1 MKEKTVLLYLPTLC
15 VQIVLFLPFNA
26 YFWLLIQHSK
36 IHLVIF
42 PESEFNEFQ
51 PRLKSAKNRFQ
62 LSAAGLKFQV
72 ILHAKMA
79 MPDLQRYLI
88 MNFST
93 KVFCTFLVVYKA
105 MEKLKEKK
113 LFESEKRR
121 FLPQLLFQPY
131 RCKSGI
137 AIFKIL
143 KLCAQNTFQL
153 SLHPIHLN
161 RPLCVN
167 KTVHLQNT
175 IFLNFVIFSPAWN
188 EDDI

>member
-79 MPDLQRYLI
+79 MSDLQRYLI
-88 MNFST
+88 MNFSA
-93 KVFCTFLVVYKA
+93 KCFAHF
-105 MEKLKEKK
+105 
-113 LFESEKRR
+113 
-121 FLPQLLFQPY
+121 LLFIKQWRNLKKKNFSSQKNDGFFHNY
-131 RCKSGI
+131 CFNRTVVNRALQSLKS
-137 AIFKIL
+137 
-143 KLCAQNTFQL
+143 
-153 SLHPIHLN
+153 
-161 RPLCVN
+161 
-167 KTVHLQNT
+167 
-175 IFLNFVIFSPAWN
+175 
-188 EDDI
+188 